1 MLSSPREASTMGNN
15 PASPNANGTGF
26 SAKNISCGE
35 NPVALEVE
43 WFIAAYTSGTT
54 LLH

>member
-1 MLSSPREASTMGNN
+1 MLSSPKEASTMGND

-43 WFIAAYTSGTT
+43 WFIAAYNSGTT